1 LAGVGL
7 DAELFKAV
15 RSGDVAKVR
24 ELLRKR
30 ANSNIKDELGW
41 TLLHYAAANGYA
53 DVAKLLLE
61 YGADMNARDASGW
74 TPLHIAAANGYMDVA
89 ILLLEHGAN
98 VNARDEHGWTPLHE
112 AAYRGHLDVV
122 KLLLEYGGDPSV
134 KDNGSKTPLDVA
146 RMRGNEQVARVVEEH
161 VKRGKGEEVEAVA
174 VPSGAPA
181 LRELAAPSI
190 VGVDCSNL
198 YVGEWGRLVVRVR
211 GSGTAFVS
219 LEGDVEWLDPGGVKL
234 SCEGVVEVPVRP
246 RVAGEIPV
254 KVTVKSAS
262 GDEVKIVWLKVVEK
276 ARRCPSCGVPVE
288 PGAKYCWRCGA
299 RLD

>member
-1 LAGVGL
+1 L
-7 DAELFKAV
+7 DKELFDAV
-15 RSGDVAKVR
+15 GKGDAAKVR
-24 ELLRKR
+24 ELLKR
-30 ANSNIKDELGW
+30 GANPNARNELGD
-41 TLLHYAAANGYA
+41 TPLHLAAFWGHA
-53 DVAKLLLE
+53 DVARLLLE
-61 YGADMNARDASGW
+61 HGADVNARDASGR
-74 TPLHIAAANGYMDVA
+74 TPLHEAANGYMDVA

-112 AAYRGHLDVV
+112 AAYRGRLDVV

-174 VPSGAPA
+174 APSGAPA

-211 GSGTAFVS
+211 GSGTASLS
-219 LEGDVEWLDPGGVKL
+219 LEGDVEWLDPGRVKL
-234 SCEGVVEVPVRP
+234 SGDAVVEVPVKP
-246 RVAGEIPV
+246 RAASEVPV
-254 KVTVKSAS
+254 RVVVKSPS
-262 GDEVKIVWLKVVEK
+262 GEDAKITWLKVSDR
-276 ARRCPSCGVPVE
+276 AGRCPSCGAPVE

-299 RLD
+299 KLV

>member
-1 LAGVGL
+1 M
-7 DAELFKAV
+7 DKELFDAV
-15 RSGDVAKVR
+15 GKGDAAKVR
-24 ELLRKR
+24 ELLKR
-30 ANSNIKDELGW
+30 GANPNARNELGD
-41 TLLHYAAANGYA
+41 TPLHLAAFWGHA
-53 DVAKLLLE
+53 DVARLLLE
-61 YGADMNARDASGW
+61 HGADVNARDASGR
-74 TPLHIAAANGYMDVA
+74 TPLHEAANGYMDVA

-112 AAYRGHLDVV
+112 AAYRGRLDVV

-174 VPSGAPA
+174 APSGAPA

-211 GSGTAFVS
+211 GSGTASLS
-219 LEGDVEWLDPGGVKL
+219 LEGDVEWLDPGRVKL
-234 SCEGVVEVPVRP
+234 SGDAVVEVPVKP
-246 RVAGEIPV
+246 RAASGVPV
-254 KVTVKSAS
+254 RVVVKSPS
-262 GDEVKIVWLKVVEK
+262 GEDAKITWLKVVDRAGK
-276 ARRCPSCGVPVE
+276 CPACSAPIE
-288 PGAKYCWRCGA
+288 PGAKYCWKCGTKL
-299 RLD
+299 R